1 MAARCANCGKAL
13 ATEGAPCAACA
24 HVAPRLVWHGPAGD
38 AEWILSGRTSVGR
51 ARGCTVCLAAD
62 REASKEHAAVEPAG
76 KGWRIRDLKSSNGT
90 FVNGRRVRTTLA
102 LQDGDQIRIG
112 ATRLRF
118 QGPRGQVAPEPAP
131 GAPARPAEPA
141 AGGGVTMVSSDPA
154 LIASAPIE
162 PDLRFL
168 PVAER
173 ADTAGLRRDYEKLR
187 VVHEC
192 HRALGGARDPGDV
205 CTKLLDLALT
215 VLPAD
220 GGAVLLRG
228 SGGTLE
234 PAASRV
240 PGGEETLQVSE
251 TLLARVLGG
260 REAVLSADALADT
273 QLGDAKSIVSRG
285 VRSLMAVPLLGAANP
300 DQVRG
305 VLVLENRRRA
315 GAFDR
320 KDLDLLAA
328 VAAQAGIALENA
340 VLADTRDR
348 LARFLPPPLVEDAAR
363 GILDVSRKGTL
374 VEATVLFAD
383 LRGFTALAERLAP
396 EATVDLLNG
405 FFEAMVEEVF
415 AEEGVLDKYLGD
427 GLMAL
432 FGVPVRS
439 ADAGSGAALRCAAR
453 MQARIAEI
461 SAEREAGGA
470 LRLAMGVGIDT
481 GPVVVGA
488 MGCERRLDYTAIGDP
503 VNVAA
508 RLCAAAAPGEILCG
522 EAAAS
527 RAPAGIALEPV
538 APLDVKGKARPVP
551 ALRARLG

>member
-1 MAARCANCGKAL
+1 MAARCANCGKDL

-38 AEWILSGRTSVGR
+38 AEWILSGRTLVGR
-51 ARGCTVCLAAD
+51 ARTCTVRLAAD

-76 KGWRIRDLKSSNGT
+76 RGWRIRDLKSSNGT
-90 FVNGRRVRTTLA
+90 FVNGSRVRETLA
-102 LQDGDQIRIG
+102 LRDGDEIRVG
-112 ATRLRF
+112 ATRLKF
-118 QGPRGQVAPEPAP
+118 KGPGGEATPEPLRTP
-131 GAPARPAEPA
+131 VRPSEPMLS
-141 AGGGVTMVSSDPA
+141 GGVTMVSSDPA
-154 LIASAPIE
+154 LIASAPID
-162 PDLRFL
+162 PDLRFR
-168 PVAER
+168 PAAER
-173 ADTAGLRRDYEKLR
+173 ADTAALRRDYEKLR
-187 VVHEC
+187 IVHEC
-192 HRALGGARDPGDV
+192 HRALGGARDPADV
-205 CTKLLDLALT
+205 CAKLLDLALT

-228 SGGTLE
+228 AGGTLE

-240 PGGEETLQVSE
+240 PGGEETIQVSE

-273 QLGDAKSIVSRG
+273 QLGDAKSIVARG
-285 VRSLMAVPLLGAANP
+285 VRSLMAVPLLGGANP

-363 GILDVSRKGTL
+363 GILDVSRRGTL

-396 EATVDLLNG
+396 EATVELLNG

-415 AEEGVLDKYLGD
+415 SEEGVLDKYLGD

-432 FGVPVRS
+432 FGVPLRA
-439 ADAGSGAALRCAAR
+439 ADAGAGAALRCATR
-453 MQARIAEI
+453 MQARLAAI
-461 SAEREAGGA
+461 SVEREEGGA
-470 LRLAMGVGIDT
+470 PLAMGVGIAT

-508 RLCAAAAPGEILCG
+508 RLCAAAAAGEILCG
-522 EAAAS
+522 EAVAS

-551 ALRARLG
+551 AFRARRA

>member
-1 MAARCANCGKAL
+1 VAAVCANCGKAL
-13 ATEGAPCAACA
+13 GAEGAPCPACA
-24 HVAPRLVWHGPAGD
+24 DVAPRLVWNGPAGD
-38 AEWILSGRTSVGR
+38 AEWILSGRTVVGR
-51 ARGCTVCLAAD
+51 ARGCTVRLAAD
-62 REASKEHAAVEPAG
+62 REASKEHAAVEPSG

-90 FVNGRRVRTTLA
+90 FVNGTRVRETLA
-102 LQDGDQIRIG
+102 LRDGDEIRIG
-112 ATRLRF
+112 TTRLRF
-118 QGPRGQVAPEPAP
+118 RVPGERAAADSPAP
-131 GAPARPAEPA
+131 TPVRLGEPA
-141 AGGGVTMVSSDPA
+141 AGGVTVVASDPA
-154 LIASAPIE
+154 LIASAPVD

-168 PVAER
+168 PAGER
-173 ADTAGLRRDYEKLR
+173 ADAAGLRRDYEKLR

-192 HRALGGARDPGDV
+192 HRALAGVRHPAEV
-205 CTKLLDLALT
+205 CAKLLDLALE

-228 SGGTLE
+228 AGGTLE
-234 PAASRV
+234 AAASRV
-240 PGGEETLQVSE
+240 PGGEETVLVSE
-251 TLLARVLGG
+251 TLLARVLAG

-273 QLGDAKSIVSRG
+273 QLGDAKSIVARG
-285 VRSLMAVPLLGAANP
+285 VRSLMAVPLLGAASP

-305 VLVLENRRRA
+305 VLVLENRRRI
-315 GAFDR
+315 GAFER

-363 GILDVSRKGTL
+363 GALDVSRRGTL

-383 LRGFTALAERLAP
+383 LRGFTAIAERLAP

-415 AEEGVLDKYLGD
+415 AEAGVLDKYLGD

-432 FGVPVRS
+432 FGVPLR
-439 ADAGSGAALRCAAR
+439 ALDAGAGAALRCAAR
-453 MQARIAEI
+453 MQARIGEI
-461 SAEREAGGA
+461 SREREGRGA
-470 LRLAMGVGIDT
+470 PSLAMGVGVDT

-488 MGCERRLDYTAIGDP
+488 MGCERRLDYTAVGDP

-522 EAAAS
+522 EATAS
-527 RAPAGIALEPV
+527 RAPGHIVLDPVTPLE
-538 APLDVKGKARPVP
+538 VKGKARPVT
-551 ALRARLG
+551 ALRARLS